1 MCKMKLLLF
10 SVFFFQKG
18 ISIFGSLCSRLD
30 LFQFFLKQCAIV
42 IVTKSACHTFI
53 IIVLKCLPIVNF
65 VQQRQE
71 HMMMGNPG
79 GGAVQMYAGNAY
91 TMNAVSD
98 ACDQSK
104 CFVLEANWLRTG
116 VIYVEVIYVGAA
128 HSFIHCAILHSLY
141 TLICL
146 DKVLA
151 VWCSGRLWC

>member
-1 MCKMKLLLF
+1 MCKMKLVLF
-10 SVFFFQKG
+10 SVFCFQKG

-42 IVTKSACHTFI
+42 IVTESVCHTFI

-98 ACDQSK
+98 ACDLEQMFCFRSK
-104 CFVLEANWLRTG
+104 LTSYRCNICRGNICRGSTQF
-116 VIYVEVIYVGAA
+116 
-128 HSFIHCAILHSLY
+128 HSLCNSAFFVH
-141 TLICL
+141 TNLF
-146 DKVLA
+146 
-151 VWCSGRLWC
+151 R